1 MSFLSKLTIMTGKQQ
16 PKVEEP
22 KKEEM
27 KQPEIMTSSKKL
39 NDKEQ
44 EQQDRKQTINQ
55 FIDKCNDKE
64 DKTKKK
70 ELVEELKIILNQFY
84 NEIDE
89 ELIF

>member
-27 KQPEIMTSSKKL
+27 KQPEIMTSLKKL

-89 ELIF
+89 DLIF